1 MAAIKQVLLGVV
13 ITTALLG
20 EENTITRVVKA
31 QPVYYLLKHPCTNY
45 INLTEFSKLCYL
57 YKNYMLHN
65 GILWYKYNYTNYTYN
80 EYRREPCPF
89 EPCHPC
95 RNDSDVKLKGV
106 LNITYCD
113 PFYIYQL
120 PEFRCVLRYRRYKI
134 IKDAY
139 WNNTGPSYK
148 NCSKSTKGK

>member
-31 QPVYYLLKHPCTNY
+31 QPIPRCYLSKHPCTNY

-57 YKNYMLHN
+57 YKNYMLRN
-65 GILWYKYNYTNYTYN
+65 GFLWYKCNYTSYTN
-80 EYRREPCPF
+80 DEYRREPCPF

-120 PEFRCVLRYRRYKI
+120 PEFRCVLRHFFYGEV
-134 IKDAY
+134 Y
-139 WNNTGPSYK
+139 WNNTGPLYK
-148 NCSKSTKGK
+148 NCSKSTKGM